1 MGIQSD
7 IEVTR
12 GNTMNSSTNKP
23 VAIAAGPHPPAGKRR
38 VFLVEDHPVVREG
51 LSQLINEEQDLEVC
65 GEAGDL
71 DAALREIPLAAP
83 DVTVIDLLLGDADG
97 LDLVRSL
104 KRDFPG
110 MPTLVL
116 SMYKESLYAE
126 RSLRA
131 GARGY
136 VTKQAPTET
145 VLTAL
150 RRVLSGSIYV
160 SEAMAT
166 RLVSKLVDG
175 AAAGA
180 AADPGAPPDLSRL
193 SDREF
198 EVFRMMG
205 KGAGPK
211 EIAAR
216 LGLSVK
222 TIETYQDHLKRKLA
236 APTGRELLRL
246 AMQHATEES
255 GGRRDPSTT

>member
-1 MGIQSD
+1 
-7 IEVTR
+7 
-12 GNTMNSSTNKP
+12 MNNISNPVSAP
-23 VAIAAGPHPPAGKRR
+23 VATSAGPRPGPRKRR
-38 VFLVEDHPVVREG
+38 VYLVEDHPVFREG
-51 LSQLINEEQDLEVC
+51 LSQLINEESDLEVC

-71 DAALREIPLAAP
+71 ESALRNVPTAAP
-83 DVTVIDLLLGDADG
+83 DITLVDLLLGEADG
-97 LDLVRSL
+97 LDLVRALKQSL
-104 KRDFPG
+104 PN

-145 VLTAL
+145 VLTAI

-160 SEAMAT
+160 SDSMAT
-166 RLVSKLVDG
+166 RLMSKLVDG
-175 AAAGA
+175 NGGAPAGA
-180 AADPGAPPDLSRL
+180 DAGARPDLSRL

-205 KGAGPK
+205 KGVGPK

-222 TIETYQDHLKRKLA
+222 TIETYQDHLKRKLQ
-236 APTGRELLRL
+236 APSGRELLRL
-246 AMQHATEES
+246 AMAHAIEEGSAQRDRS
-255 GGRRDPSTT
+255 GA

>member
-1 MGIQSD
+1 
-7 IEVTR
+7 
-12 GNTMNSSTNKP
+12 
-23 VAIAAGPHPPAGKRR
+23 
-38 VFLVEDHPVVREG
+38 
-51 LSQLINEEQDLEVC
+51 
-65 GEAGDL
+65 
-71 DAALREIPLAAP
+71 
-83 DVTVIDLLLGDADG
+83 
-97 LDLVRSL
+97 
-104 KRDFPG
+104 

-166 RLVSKLVDG
+166 RLMSKLVGGG
-175 AAAGA
+175 AGLAD
-180 AADPGAPPDLSRL
+180 ADPGAPPDLSRL

-198 EVFRMMG
+198 EVFRLMG
-205 KGAGPK
+205 KGLGPT
-211 EIAAR
+211 EIANK

-222 TIETYQDHLKRKLA
+222 TIETYQDHLKRKLGA
-236 APTGRELLRL
+236 SSGRDLLRMTMGQ
-246 AMQHATEES
+246 AMDDRVEKRKGSEA
-255 GGRRDPSTT
+255 

>member
-1 MGIQSD
+1 
-7 IEVTR
+7 VY
-12 GNTMNSSTNKP
+12 
-23 VAIAAGPHPPAGKRR
+23 
-38 VFLVEDHPVVREG
+38 LVEDHPVFREG
-51 LSQLINEEQDLEVC
+51 LWQLINDEPDLEVC
-65 GEAGDL
+65 GESGDL
-71 DAALREIPLAAP
+71 ASALRDVPGAAP
-83 DVTVIDLLLGDADG
+83 DVTVVDLLLGEADG
-97 LDLVRSL
+97 LDLVRALKQSL
-104 KRDFPG
+104 PA

-145 VLTAL
+145 VIAAI

-160 SEAMAT
+160 SDAMAT
-166 RLVSKLVDG
+166 RLMSKLVDG
-175 AAAGA
+175 NGAPA

-198 EVFRMMG
+198 EVFRMTG
-205 KGAGPK
+205 KGSGPK

-222 TIETYQDHLKRKLA
+222 TIETYQDHLKRKLGA
-236 APTGRELLRL
+236 ANGRELLRL
-246 AMQHATEES
+246 AMEHAMSE
-255 GGRRDPSTT
+255 GGDRAKPSET